1 MTEDNLQRLDTAL
14 RLLAVV
20 SQDLSNLRALMT
32 QPEPEKEPTEELGR
46 WVNVTALMPLEE
58 RVLNF
63 LASCDVPYF
72 SSVEHAAEEAKHLF
86 HKPTEGGRDHRKS
99 NALRVVKV
107 LIEKGYLRGHHD
119 GSIGFDVT

>member
-20 SQDLSNLRALMT
+20 SQDLINLRALMT

-58 RVLNF
+58 KVLNF
-63 LASCDVPYF
+63 LASCDAPYF
-72 SSVEHAAEEAKHLF
+72 SSVEHAAEDAKHLF
-86 HKPTEGGRDHRKS
+86 LRHEGMRDQRKS
-99 NALRVVKV
+99 NAGRIVKV
-107 LIEKGYLRGHHD
+107 LIEKGYLREHHD
-119 GSIGFDVT
+119 GSVGFDVT

>member
-32 QPEPEKEPTEELGR
+32 PPEPTEELGK

-58 RVLNF
+58 KVLNF
-63 LASCDVPYF
+63 LASGDVPYF

-86 HKPTEGGRDHRKS
+86 HEPTEGGRDHRES
-99 NALRVVKV
+99 NALRIVKV

-119 GSIGFDVT
+119 GSISFGVT